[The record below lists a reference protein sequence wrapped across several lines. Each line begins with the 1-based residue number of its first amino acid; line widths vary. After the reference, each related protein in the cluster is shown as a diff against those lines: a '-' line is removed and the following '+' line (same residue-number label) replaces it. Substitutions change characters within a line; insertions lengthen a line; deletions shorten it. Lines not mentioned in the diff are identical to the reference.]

1 MATSMVSDELW
12 QLIHPLLPLEPPK
25 PKGGRPRVPDR
36 AALEGILYVLQ
47 TGIGWEH
54 LPHQLGYGSG
64 MTCWRRLR
72 DWHAA
77 GENTRLHHVLLD
89 RMAQAHQLDWTRA
102 CVDSTS
108 VPAARGGPNGPE
120 SHGSRPAWQQASCDR
135 RWPRDT
141 IGGLYLARQSA

>member
-1 MATSMVSDELW
+1 M
-12 QLIHPLLPLEPPK
+12 
-25 PKGGRPRVPDR
+25 PDR
-36 AALEGILYVLQ
+36 AALEGILYVLK

-77 GENTRLHHVLLD
+77 GVFTRLHHVLLD

-108 VPAARGGPNGPE
+108 VPAARGGPTRARTPRIVAGL
-120 SHGSRPAWQQASCDR
+120 AASVM
-135 RWPRDT
+135 
-141 IGGLYLARQSA
+141 

>member
-12 QLIHPLLPLEPPK
+12 QLIHLLLPPEPPK

-36 AALEGILYVLQ
+36 AALEGILYVLK

-77 GENTRLHHVLLD
+77 GVFTRLHHVLLD

-108 VPAARGGPNGPE
+108 VPAARGGPKRARTPRIVAGL
-120 SHGSRPAWQQASCDR
+120 AASVM
-135 RWPRDT
+135 
-141 IGGLYLARQSA
+141 